1 MDSSS
6 NKHRKQSVEEEH
18 IEERRN
24 MERKVSSEE
33 AREMG
38 GSLPTGFRG
47 EGFNDGKTETK
58 GAKKNR

>member
-1 MDSSS
+1 
-6 NKHRKQSVEEEH
+6 
-18 IEERRN
+18 

-38 GSLPTGFRG
+38 DSLPTGFRG
-47 EGFNDGKTETK
+47 EGFNDVKTETK